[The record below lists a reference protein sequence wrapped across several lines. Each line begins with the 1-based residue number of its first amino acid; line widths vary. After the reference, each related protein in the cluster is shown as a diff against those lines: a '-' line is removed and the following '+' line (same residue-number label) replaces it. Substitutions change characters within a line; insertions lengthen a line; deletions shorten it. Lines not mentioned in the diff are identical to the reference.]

1 MRRPGNACAT
11 RDLLPAVKKAMERF
25 ASSLQSGLECVPRE
39 VTAGDR
45 RGSSDMASHRVD
57 WGRPMGAGE
66 GGGGRGRGREEAAG
80 DPMRKKRRTETEEE
94 EWAKAMKHT
103 AEMDRRQQKAP
114 KAGQLG
120 DLDKFMASIDHQIAD
135 GMRHSASRGQ
145 DRVDLDADEAVGGTA
160 KQGPQYTR
168 CTVISQPGI
177 EGRTGRVVD
186 WDDAKGEYTLL
197 LDATD
202 QEHRTFKSRK
212 LVPWGG
218 GYEYEDNFVKL
229 ARGKVQQLVEGVAV
243 VGLKSQ
249 AHLNGRVGR
258 VLGFDRA
265 AARYRVS
272 LPGEVEVA
280 VKCDNLVFPNGTRVE
295 LVGLQNAKD
304 HNGKW
309 GTITEYSEED
319 GRYTVCVSDDLSLRP
334 RLANCR
340 A

>member
-1 MRRPGNACAT
+1 M
-11 RDLLPAVKKAMERF
+11 
-25 ASSLQSGLECVPRE
+25 
-39 VTAGDR
+39 
-45 RGSSDMASHRVD
+45 
-57 WGRPMGAGE
+57 
-66 GGGGRGRGREEAAG
+66 
-80 DPMRKKRRTETEEE
+80 
-94 EWAKAMKHT
+94 
-103 AEMDRRQQKAP
+103 
-114 KAGQLG
+114 
-120 DLDKFMASIDHQIAD
+120 
-135 GMRHSASRGQ
+135 
-145 DRVDLDADEAVGGTA
+145 
-160 KQGPQYTR
+160 
-168 CTVISQPGI
+168 
-177 EGRTGRVVD
+177 
-186 WDDAKGEYTLL
+186 
-197 LDATD
+197 
-202 QEHRTFKSRK
+202 
-212 LVPWGG
+212 
-218 GYEYEDNFVKL
+218 
-229 ARGKVQQLVEGVAV
+229 